1 MAGPEPEPG
10 SFIAPAS
17 WIHDLPW
24 YTGHVP
30 FQGDFLGPVLY
41 KRPAR
46 GVLGKQCLYVR
57 CLHFCGSEQTP
68 LTINEKIS
76 RPGEAVLDVFAL
88 LL

>member
-1 MAGPEPEPG
+1 MADPEPEPG
-10 SFIAPAS
+10 SFIASAS

-30 FQGDFLGPVLY
+30 FQGDFLGSVLY

-46 GVLGKQCLYVR
+46 GFLGKQCRYVR
-57 CLHFCGSEQTP
+57 CLRFCGSEQNP

>member
-1 MAGPEPEPG
+1 MADPEPEPS

-17 WIHDLPW
+17 WIHGLPW
-24 YTGHVP
+24 YTGHGP

-46 GVLGKQCLYVR
+46 EFLGKQCLYIR
-57 CLHFCGSEQTP
+57 CRSFCGSEQNP
-68 LTINEKIS
+68 LTIKERIS